1 MRSPAKRFYLLISND
16 FPLRNLMSAAQV
28 PDLFVPL
35 AATVVFAFSG
45 CSASAAAAIAPANC
59 ALLCSLSLVV
69 AVLTKS
75 QLKFLFGRTPRRLA
89 TR

>member
-1 MRSPAKRFYLLISND
+1 
-16 FPLRNLMSAAQV
+16 MSAAQV

-35 AATVVFAFSG
+35 AATVVLPPR
-45 CSASAAAAIAPANC
+45 AAQPLPLHAIAPAN
-59 ALLCSLSLVV
+59 LPLVCSLSLVV

-75 QLKFLFGRTPRRLA
+75 QLKFLFGRTPCRLA

>member
-1 MRSPAKRFYLLISND
+1 
-16 FPLRNLMSAAQV
+16 MSAAQV

-35 AATVVFAFSG
+35 AATVVFCLIG
-45 CSASAAAAIAPANC
+45 CSASAAARLAPAN
-59 ALLCSLSLVV
+59 LPLVCSLSLVV

-75 QLKFLFGRTPRRLA
+75 QLKFLFGRTPCRLA